1 MSNAMLPLK
10 LLAKNLAYA
19 LLSYY
24 ISCRDLIQCQV
35 QTSKQTDKKAII
47 KFC

>member
-10 LLAKNLAYA
+10 LLAKILYA